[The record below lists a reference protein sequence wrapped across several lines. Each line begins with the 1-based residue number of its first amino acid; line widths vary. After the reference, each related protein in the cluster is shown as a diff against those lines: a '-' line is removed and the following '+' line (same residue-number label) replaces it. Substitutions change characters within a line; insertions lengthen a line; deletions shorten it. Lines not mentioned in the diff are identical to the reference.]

1 MVGRSV
7 SLGVTEPRSGEVVED
22 DGILVTGAL
31 VVVVVSGGILVGA
44 ITGGVVMA
52 GASVIGSAVVLV
64 TDGVVV
70 VIGNDDA
77 DDDDGGGDTA
87 ATGVDVNTGAIN
99 GDGVVGSVGA
109 SVPQSELHP
118 NVSVIHVPNVLPV
131 RSHTEQHVKRAHVVV
146 TASQD
151 VKSKDSVVVVVEL
164 HMASHVLALVS
175 KHCK

>member
-7 SLGVTEPRSGEVVED
+7 SSGVTEPRTGEVVED

-44 ITGGVVMA
+44 IPGGGVM